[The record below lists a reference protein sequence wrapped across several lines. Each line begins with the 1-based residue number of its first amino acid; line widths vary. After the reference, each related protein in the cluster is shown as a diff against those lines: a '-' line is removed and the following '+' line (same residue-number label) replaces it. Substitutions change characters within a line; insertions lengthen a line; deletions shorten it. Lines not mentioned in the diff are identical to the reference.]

1 MPKYYCDY
9 CDTYLTH
16 DSPSVRKTHNSG
28 RKHKD
33 NVRLYYMN
41 WLEREAQNMLDQ
53 TTAAY
58 KFGRMPGLLPPMNMM
73 PPPGMMPPM
82 GLPPGMFPP
91 MPRGLVPMHI
101 PMQPPIAMAA
111 PNPGPASGPG
121 APPAVPTTTAP
132 QGQV

>member
-58 KFGRMPGLLPPMNMM
+58 KIGRMPGLLPPMSMM

-91 MPRGLVPMHI
+91 MPRGMVPMHI
-101 PMQPPIAMAA
+101 SMQPPLSMST

-121 APPAVPTTTAP
+121 PQPMATATTQAPV
-132 QGQV
+132 